1 MKIMQAPSFYRSSGI
16 RIFGGSKNSSSGFT
30 TIELMVVVAI
40 LAILTALA
48 GPSFRPLLERW
59 RVRDAAESVTSTFYF
74 ARSEAIKRGGQVI
87 IEPNSGTDWGAGW
100 RVYFDVNGD
109 GDRDCDAAKTP
120 NECDLQ
126 TVPAL
131 TNVSISLAGTT
142 TGAVTIDR
150 WGMAS
155 HTGSGSAAPTNM
167 FFAITPTGKD
177 MTDSSAARLC
187 AGMGGRIVRKKGSE
201 TC

>member
-1 MKIMQAPSFYRSSGI
+1 MKTMQALSLYRWKAIRTPGGSIYRSD
-16 RIFGGSKNSSSGFT
+16 GFT

-48 GPSFRPLLERW
+48 APSFRPLLERW
-59 RVRDAAESVTSTFYF
+59 RVRDAAESVTSTLYL
-74 ARSEAIKRGGQVI
+74 ARSEAIKRGGQVVI
-87 IEPNSGTDWGAGW
+87 RPNSGTDWGTGW
-100 RVYFDVNGD
+100 YVFFDVNGN
-109 GDRDCDAAKTP
+109 GTKNCNASMTP

-131 TNVSISLAGTT
+131 TNVNISVAGTT
-142 TGAVTIDR
+142 NGGITIDR

-155 HTGSGSAAPTNM
+155 HTSGASTAPTNM
-167 FFAITPTGKD
+167 FFEIKPAGKD

-187 AGMGGRIVRKKGSE
+187 AGLGGRIVRKKGSE

>member
-1 MKIMQAPSFYRSSGI
+1 
-16 RIFGGSKNSSSGFT
+16 
-30 TIELMVVVAI
+30 MVVVAI
-40 LAILTALA
+40 LAVLTALA
-48 GPSFRPLLERW
+48 GPSFRPLIERW

-87 IEPNSGTDWGAGW
+87 IKPNVGLDWGTGW
-100 RVYFDVNGD
+100 HVFFDVNGN
-109 GDRDCDAAKTP
+109 GSQICDAAKTP

-126 TVPAL
+126 RVPAP
-131 TNVSISLAGTT
+131 TKVSIGLAGTT
-142 TGAVTIDR
+142 TGAITIDR

-155 HTGSGSAAPTNM
+155 HTGGASTAPTNM
-167 FFAITPTGKD
+167 FFEFMPAGKD
-177 MTDSSAARLC
+177 MTDSSATRVC